1 LTTVTNISDK
11 WVLIIDD
18 MESMRSHLNMSLS
31 SSGFARRHVVSNI
44 KEALEHLSTAHYHII
59 LCDYNLGE
67 GTDGQQ
73 FLEYLRTNDLISR
86 STIFIIITAE
96 QAYTRVVAA
105 SECAPDDYLLKP
117 FTAGELNARL
127 ERLLARQ
134 TYFKE
139 IDQAASD
146 KDWERMVV
154 ECDRLL
160 ACHDKYYFDL
170 CKIKGSA
177 LMRDDKVQQA
187 VDLYRETLAMR
198 PLGWAKLGLAR
209 ALARLDQ
216 NVEAQQLVREII
228 EETPLYMAAYDFLGK
243 LLAEAD
249 DKNGALEI
257 LQKAR
262 ELSPGTM
269 SRIREYCSLAVHTG
283 QMELAEN
290 VMRDTLHR
298 HKYSPVR
305 QANDYVILSKALI
318 EQGKT
323 KEALTVVNEG
333 KKSFHDVHSTVVLT
347 VTESTAHHAAGDEA
361 MANKAM
367 ERFLSQTE
375 IGSFSVDEEL
385 DMAAAC
391 FSLGREEDA
400 LHLMQHAVQNNPDDE
415 GIKEKILAA
424 SIAGGKSE
432 AEAREMIAASVNEV
446 VELNNQG
453 VNTAQAGH
461 LGDAIEMLCN
471 AVKRLPNNVQI
482 LSNTALMLA
491 VCLLKEGNDAKKL
504 AQCQTYRDLLFK
516 KAPDHPKL
524 EQIDAILKKL
534 KSGSS
539 LH

>member
-11 WVLIIDD
+11 WILIIDD
-18 MESMRSHLNMSLS
+18 MESMRSHLSMSLS

-86 STIFIIITAE
+86 NTIFIIITAE
-96 QAYTRVVAA
+96 QSYTRVVAA

-117 FTAGELNARL
+117 FTAAELNARL
-127 ERLLARQ
+127 DRLLSRQ
-134 TYFKE
+134 EYFRT

-146 KDWERMVV
+146 KNWEKMVA

-187 VDLYRETLAMR
+187 ADCYRETLALR

-209 ALARLDQ
+209 ALACLNQ
-216 NVEAQQLVREII
+216 NTEAQQLVREII

-243 LLAEAD
+243 LLAESN
-249 DKNGALEI
+249 DKNGALEV

-269 SRIREYCSLAVHTG
+269 SRIREFCTLAVHTG

-290 VMRDTLHR
+290 VMSDTLKR

-305 QANDYVILSKALI
+305 QANDYVLLSRALT

-323 KEALTVVNEG
+323 QEALSVVNEG
-333 KKSFHDVHSTVVLT
+333 KKSFKDVHSTVVLT
-347 VTESTAHHAAGDEA
+347 VTESTVHHAAGNLE
-361 MANKAM
+361 MANKSM

-375 IGSFSVDEEL
+375 IGNFSVDEEL

-391 FSLGREEDA
+391 FSLGRQEDA
-400 LHLMQHAVQNNPDDE
+400 LQLMQHAVQNNPDDE
-415 GIKEKILAA
+415 DIKEKILAA
-424 SIAGGKSE
+424 SIAGGKSD
-432 AEAREMIAASVNEV
+432 AEAREMIADSVNEV
-446 VELNNQG
+446 VQLNNEG
-453 VNTAQAGH
+453 VNKAQAGQ
-461 LGDAIEMLCN
+461 LAEAIELLCS

-482 LSNTALMLA
+482 LSNAALMLA
-491 VCLLKEGNDAKKL
+491 VYLMKNGNDAKKL
-504 AQCQTYRDLLFK
+504 AMCRSYRDSLFK
-516 KAPDHPKL
+516 KAPAHPKL
-524 EQIDAILKKL
+524 EQIDAIFKKL
-534 KSGSS
+534 KSER
-539 LH
+539 